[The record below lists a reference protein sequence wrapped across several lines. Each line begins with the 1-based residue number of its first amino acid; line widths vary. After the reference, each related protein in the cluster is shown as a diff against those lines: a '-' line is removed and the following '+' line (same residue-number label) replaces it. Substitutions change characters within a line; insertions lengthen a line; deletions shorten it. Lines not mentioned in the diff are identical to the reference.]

1 MKIKYICK
9 LCNKEFDGT
18 RNFTGHLK
26 VHKISSREY
35 YDKFLKKPD
44 DGICQVCGSPTVFFK
59 FANGY
64 RKTCSDKCHSL
75 LGVKKVYIDCVSIY
89 KKFKSKVVGRIR
101 NSEFKCKSSGC
112 YTFYDDGTK
121 VKYK

>member
-26 VHKISSREY
+26 LHKISSREY

-44 DGICQVCGSPTVFFK
+44 DGICQVCGKPTVFL
-59 FANGY
+59 
-64 RKTCSDKCHSL
+64 SL
-75 LGVKKVYIDCVSIY
+75 LMVIEKHVLMNVIV
-89 KKFKSKVVGRIR
+89 
-101 NSEFKCKSSGC
+101 N
-112 YTFYDDGTK
+112 
-121 VKYK
+121 

>member
-26 VHKISSREY
+26 LHKISSREY

-44 DGICQVCGSPTVFFK
+44 DGICQVCGKPTVFFK

-64 RKTCSDKCHSL
+64 RKTCSDECYRQLS
-75 LGVKKVYIDCVSIY
+75 VKNWRKTMNDKYDGGYYSGLEQNL
-89 KKFKSKVVGRIR
+89 KFRIMLMQ
-101 NSEFKCKSSGC
+101 SCS
-112 YTFYDDGTK
+112 
-121 VKYK
+121 